1 MEDYGADADP
11 LYVVMSR
18 PPRLEFSGAV
28 YHVIARGNEQR
39 DVFRDDSDRELYL
52 CRLARYQTQFRFRL
66 YAYCLMTNHVHLAL
80 ETGPVPLSRIVL
92 GLHGSYAQAF
102 NQRHGRV
109 GHLFQG
115 RYKALLVQKTAYLLA
130 LVRYIHE
137 NPVKAGL
144 VRQAAAYRWSS
155 DRFYRG
161 TSAPDWLDPRG
172 LLELLGADPARAA
185 RRYRSFMESQTGERY
200 EGLKA
205 VARVVKGDERYAR
218 MAFERSIGP
227 EIHPRWSIEQI
238 ARTAAKRAGLD
249 LEELRGRT
257 LPGERSRVRAM
268 AGFVASR
275 HCRMPLTTTA
285 EFFHRDGTT
294 LVRDLRR
301 LENEIAGRP
310 ELRDEI
316 AGILN
321 DLDGS

>member
-1 MEDYGADADP
+1 
-11 LYVVMSR
+11 MSR

-52 CRLARYQTQFRFRL
+52 RRLARYQSQFRFRL

-92 GLHGSYAQAF
+92 ALHGSYEQAF
-102 NQRHGRV
+102 NQRHRRV

-115 RYKALLVQKTAYLLA
+115 RYKALLIQKTSYLLA

-185 RRYRSFMESQTGERY
+185 RRYRSFMESQTAERY

-205 VARVVKGDERYAR
+205 VARVVKGDDRYAR
-218 MAFERSIGP
+218 TVFERSTGP
-227 EIHPRWSIEQI
+227 EVRRGWSVEQI
-238 ARTAAKRAGLD
+238 ARTAAKRAGAD
-249 LEELRGRT
+249 LEDLRGRT
-257 LPGERSRVRAM
+257 LSGERSRVRAM
-268 AGFVASR
+268 TGFVASR
-275 HCRMPLTTTA
+275 HCRIPLTKAA
-285 EFFHRDGTT
+285 EFFHRDRST

-301 LENEIAGRP
+301 LESELAGRQ

-316 AGILN
+316 AGILS

>member
-1 MEDYGADADP
+1 MEDYGADAGP
-11 LYVVMSR
+11 LYLVMSR

-52 CRLARYQTQFRFRL
+52 CRLARYQSQFRFRL

-92 GLHGSYAQAF
+92 ALHGSYAQAF

-144 VRQAAAYRWSS
+144 VRQAGAYRWSS

-218 MAFERSIGP
+218 TAFERSIGP
-227 EIHPRWSIEQI
+227 EIHPRWSVEQI
-238 ARTAAKRAGLD
+238 ARTAAKRAGVGLGD
-249 LEELRGRT
+249 LLGRS
-257 LPGERSRVRAM
+257 LSAERSGVRAIT
-268 AGFVASR
+268 ALIASR
-275 HCRMPLTTTA
+275 HCRIPLTKTA

-294 LVRDLRR
+294 LVRDVRR
-301 LENEIAGRP
+301 LESELAVSP
-310 ELRDEI
+310 ERCDEI
-316 AGILN
+316 AAILR